1 MGLQTAALGLAG
13 TATTMLTRRAARK
26 AMYTRTG
33 TPRLP
38 RAARDSDS
46 FLAIL
51 LLAAA
56 AGAVLAIA
64 DVLQERR
71 KEASSA

>member
-13 TATTMLTRRAARK
+13 TATTILTRRAARK

-33 TPRLP
+33 APRLP

-56 AGAVLAIA
+56 AGAMLALA
-64 DVLQERR
+64 DVLQARR
-71 KEASSA
+71 KEASSS